1 MPRRDWLQGFADT
14 AIREKHV
21 VTFQFGNVEIVLT
34 RRGNCKYRTRPSKRT
49 SGGNVAKIWATA
61 RLGIYRMNRAPSR
74 DSRVPKLMRREN
86 RRDCR
91 LTGHWLL
98 AAGGFFHG

>member
-34 RRGNCKYRTRPSKRT
+34 RRGKCKYRTRPRKSWKYDT
-49 SGGNVAKIWATA
+49 TIQGKVA
-61 RLGIYRMNRAPSR
+61 
-74 DSRVPKLMRREN
+74 
-86 RRDCR
+86 
-91 LTGHWLL
+91 GH
-98 AAGGFFHG
+98 